1 MEPVNVSANNKNLSE
16 AMPGKRL
23 LNVLAGKMQTPPP
36 IWLMRQ
42 AGRYLPEYRKIRSQ
56 TAGFLEL
63 CYDPALACEITLQPV
78 QRFALDAAIIFSD
91 ILVVPHA
98 LGQEVWFVE
107 GEGPKLSPLKSES
120 DLRNFDISRITGH
133 LSPVYEAL
141 ALVKKELPSNTAL
154 IGFSG
159 APWTVATYMI
169 EGGTSREFINTRRW
183 AYETPIQFGR
193 LIEMLVDATSIHLC
207 NQIAAGAEVV
217 QIFDSWAGILTAD
230 GFNRWVIEPTAA
242 IVRRVREQYKN
253 IPIIGF
259 PRGAG
264 RGYLEY
270 AEKTGVSAISF
281 DSSISLDWAARK
293 LQPTVPVQG
302 NLDSVLLLAGGEP
315 MRTAAENILQQLGN
329 GPLIFNLGHGVIKET
344 PPDHVEE
351 LVQLVRAQPAQSRS

>member
-1 MEPVNVSANNKNLSE
+1 MEPVSVSVSKENLNE
-16 AMPGKRL
+16 TVPEKRL
-23 LNVLAGKMQTPPP
+23 LSALTGTIQTPPP
-36 IWLMRQ
+36 VWLMRQ

-56 TAGFLEL
+56 TPSFLEL
-63 CYDPALACEITLQPV
+63 CYDSALACEITLQPV
-78 QRFALDAAIIFSD
+78 RRFALDAAIIFSD

-107 GEGPKLSPLKSES
+107 GEGPKLSPLKGEI
-120 DLRNFDISRITGH
+120 DLQDLEISRMTEH
-133 LSPVYEAL
+133 LNSVYEAITL
-141 ALVKKELPSNTAL
+141 ARKELPSNTAL
-154 IGFSG
+154 IGFAG

-183 AYETPIQFGR
+183 AYETPMQFAR

-242 IVRRVREQYKN
+242 IVRRVRERYDN

-264 RGYLEY
+264 HGYLEY
-270 AEKTGVSAISF
+270 VEKTGVNAVSI
-281 DSSISLDWAARK
+281 DSSISPEWAARK
-293 LQPTVPVQG
+293 LQPKVTVQG
-302 NLDSVLLLAGGEP
+302 NLDSVLLLAGGQP
-315 MRTAAENILQQLGN
+315 MRTAVENILQQLGS

-351 LVQLVRAQPAQSRS
+351 LVQLIRRWPAQSSG

>member
-1 MEPVNVSANNKNLSE
+1 METVNVSANNKNLSE
-16 AMPGKRL
+16 TLPEKRL

-56 TAGFLEL
+56 TTGFLEL
-63 CYDPALACEITLQPV
+63 CYNPELACEITLQPV
-78 QRFALDAAIIFSD
+78 RRFSLDAAIIFSD

-107 GEGPKLSPLKSES
+107 GEGPKLSPLKSKS
-120 DLRNFDISRITGH
+120 DLQNLNVSRMTEH
-133 LSPVYEAL
+133 LSPVYEAI
-141 ALVKKELPSNTAL
+141 ALVQKELPSNTAL

-169 EGGTSREFINTRRW
+169 EGGTSREFIKTRRW
-183 AYETPIQFGR
+183 AYETSTQFAR
-193 LIEMLVDATSIHLC
+193 LIEILVDATSIHLC

-259 PRGAG
+259 PRGSG

-281 DSSISLDWAARK
+281 DSSISLEWAARK
-293 LQPTVPVQG
+293 LQPKVPVQG
-302 NLDSVLLLAGGEP
+302 NLDSVLLLAGGVP
-315 MRTAAENILQQLGN
+315 MRTAAEHILQQLGN
-329 GPLIFNLGHGVIKET
+329 GSLIFNLGHGVIKET
-344 PPDHVEE
+344 PPEHVEE
-351 LVQLVRAQPAQSRS
+351 LVQLVRAQPAQSRN